1 MYLKMHSVSIL
12 LELLSILIWRL
23 GSNVNSKVLNLLHLQ
38 YNRSKLS
45 LISFKGSTSSKV
57 ECKDH
62 FTFGNEMLEILVS
75 QRFESGQFKVVTGSG
90 VSMLL
95 GQ

>member
-1 MYLKMHSVSIL
+1 MYLKMQSN
-12 LELLSILIWRL
+12 LETRFKCDSE
-23 GSNVNSKVLNLLHLQ
+23 VLNLLYLQ

-45 LISFKGSTSSKV
+45 FTSFRRSTSSKV

-62 FTFGNEMLEILVS
+62 FTFANEMLEILVS
-75 QRFESGQFKVVTGSG
+75 QRFESGQFKVVTRSG

>member
-1 MYLKMHSVSIL
+1 MYLKMQST
-12 LELLSILIWRL
+12 LET
-23 GSNVNSKVLNLLHLQ
+23 GFECNSEVLNPLYLQ
-38 YNRSKLS
+38 YNRSKPS
-45 LISFKGSTSSKV
+45 FTSFKGSTSSKV

-62 FTFGNEMLEILVS
+62 FTFANQMLEILVS